1 MKKSNVKIMNNETLN
16 SEYMITNFG
25 EDAYKVATHINDLK
39 VSFCEINT
47 FTNDVDKS
55 LLHNDIVEY
64 VGNVSFIDFKLLE
77 DDNLLIESDYKGM
90 DLVNNDDRE
99 RVLKL
104 AHKRS
109 KSILDLK
116 LHEFMLEHINWLDDY
131 SLYMSVKENLSFKT
145 FDDWKGYKQN
155 HKENIDKIRNDFEED
170 INYHIFVQYE
180 FHKQWRNLK
189 KYFDDMGIKAKRVLE
204 VK

>member
-1 MKKSNVKIMNNETLN
+1 MEKSNVKVMNNETLN

-25 EDAYKVATHINDLK
+25 ENAYKIANHIKELG
-39 VSFCEINT
+39 VSNCEINV
-47 FTNDVDKS
+47 FADSMDRSV
-55 LLHNDIVEY
+55 LHNDIIES

-77 DDNLLIESDYKGM
+77 DDNLLIESDYK
-90 DLVNNDDRE
+90 DIELVNNE
-99 RVLKL
+99 ESEKVLRI
-104 AHKRS
+104 AYKRS

-131 SLYMSVKENLSFKT
+131 SLYMSVKEFLKLETFEEWKT
-145 FDDWKGYKQN
+145 YKAE
-155 HKENIDKIRNDFEED
+155 HISNIDKIRNDFEED
-170 INYHIFVQYE
+170 IKYHIFVQYE

-189 KYFDDMGIKAKRVLE
+189 KYFDDIGIKAKRVLE